1 MMKVIMKWKESHY
14 IFKKVSK
21 HVLFTPR
28 EKFNMT
34 FTSKE
39 GFVWNSKSHNS
50 CLLYYMFMYAFYL
63 YIQFHPFL
71 VAKFFYHIQAIDYRL
86 IKDQWTICRDV
97 YINIKIENVLSI
109 TPYPNSR
116 KICHLHD
123 ST

>member
-21 HVLFTPR
+21 HVFFTPR

-50 CLLYYMFMYAFYL
+50 CLLYVYVCLLSLYL
-63 YIQFHPFL
+63 VPSFSSGQVLLSYSS
-71 VAKFFYHIQAIDYRL
+71 YRL
-86 IKDQWTICRDV
+86 
-97 YINIKIENVLSI
+97 
-109 TPYPNSR
+109 
-116 KICHLHD
+116 
-123 ST
+123 